1 MTTNKVTVA
10 EPLRIHRGDASWAA
24 LEPWLLKQAESCLA
38 VLATPNT
45 DQEKTADARGRWAL
59 IQQILGMA
67 QYALSVTLK
76 DKK

>member
-1 MTTNKVTVA
+1 MTNTNKVVV
-10 EPLRIHRGDASWAA
+10 EPLRIHRGDPSWAT
-24 LEPWLLKQAESCLA
+24 LEPWLLKQAESCLG
-38 VLATPNT
+38 VLATPST
-45 DQEKTADARGRWAL
+45 DLEKTADARGRWAL